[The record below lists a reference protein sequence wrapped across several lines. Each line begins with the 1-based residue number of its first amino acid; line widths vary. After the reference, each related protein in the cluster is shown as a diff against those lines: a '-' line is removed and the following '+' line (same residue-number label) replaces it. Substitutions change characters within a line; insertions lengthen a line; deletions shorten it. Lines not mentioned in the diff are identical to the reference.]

1 MLSHATKH
9 VMMDMSHMS
18 LNDSKV
24 ENMKEGDEM
33 SFFRINS
40 DDELE
45 THEWD
50 GSPAVRMSSLD

>member
-1 MLSHATKH
+1 MFSHATKH
-9 VMMDMSHMS
+9 VMLDMSHMS
-18 LNDSKV
+18 LNDSKI
-24 ENMKEGDEM
+24 ENVKEGDEM

-45 THEWD
+45 SHEWD

>member
-9 VMMDMSHMS
+9 VTLDITHMS
-18 LNDSKV
+18 LNDSKI
-24 ENMKEGDEM
+24 ENTKDGDEM

-45 THEWD
+45 THERD

>member
-9 VMMDMSHMS
+9 VKLDMSHMS
-18 LNDSKV
+18 LNDSKI

-45 THEWD
+45 SHE
-50 GSPAVRMSSLD
+50 